1 MCVKLGARTFDYR
14 RNFVIRYV
22 LLWKAGMFLHHT
34 IMRAMLRE
42 IVSDVQNGREQP
54 QQNYGAHCP
63 SLLQRELSVSSCKW
77 LRRDQEFPVL
87 SFFPYR
93 LLDVPGLSMPL
104 LAAMITSLFQNSRI
118 CEFKALHPLWNSHFS
133 VNCWLPP
140 PLPHTRTHLCI
151 WSWFS
156 DLPSRFSSI
165 TVTPQTMD
173 AGKWDG
179 HLGWR
184 GPGRGA
190 IRGMHKAKGTERNH
204 CSWRHFR
211 GFWGTAAK
219 DQDVRLLW
227 GYADVEEYRSIT
239 FTKLKWVVTE
249 YYNVP
254 PGQLYI
260 ATPPQ
265 LTKLPFEIH
274 TKCTLVLQ

>member
-1 MCVKLGARTFDYR
+1 
-14 RNFVIRYV
+14 
-22 LLWKAGMFLHHT
+22 MFLGQACHCWQQWLLLYSKIQEDMNLKHC
-34 IMRAMLRE
+34 ILSE
-42 IVSDVQNGREQP
+42 IP
-54 QQNYGAHCP
+54 T
-63 SLLQRELSVSSCKW
+63 
-77 LRRDQEFPVL
+77 F
-87 SFFPYR
+87 R
-93 LLDVPGLSMPL
+93 LIVDS
-104 LAAMITSLFQNSRI
+104 
-118 CEFKALHPLWNSHFS
+118 
-133 VNCWLPP
+133 P

-165 TVTPQTMD
+165 TVKPQTMD
-173 AGKWDG
+173 AGKWNG

-239 FTKLKWVVTE
+239 FTKLTCVGTE